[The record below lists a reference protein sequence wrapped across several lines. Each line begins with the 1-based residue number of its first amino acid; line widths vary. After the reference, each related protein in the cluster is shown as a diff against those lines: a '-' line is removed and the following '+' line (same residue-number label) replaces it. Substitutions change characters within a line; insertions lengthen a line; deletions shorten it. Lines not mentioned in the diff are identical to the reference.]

1 VEDQEAELA
10 LEETIKSRYSQLLR
24 RPFGGLSLGLGLY
37 ALAFGLVQFGFL
49 LWLPTN
55 LRKVGFDMA
64 SADSLVARASLLG
77 FPITFLVAFLYGF
90 WSSKRT
96 LLIFASL
103 TCATLFGFA
112 LLGEGVA
119 GNPLILQALIVVVI
133 MGVSTATTD
142 LMPTYAAE
150 VYPTRLRGRGTGF
163 VAGASKAGGVLGIGL
178 VVAAVTPPTFT
189 GAALLGAVPM
199 LLAIL
204 AMTVYG
210 VETRRRRLEEITAD
224 QFGA

>member
-1 VEDQEAELA
+1 
-10 LEETIKSRYSQLLR
+10 
-24 RPFGGLSLGLGLY
+24 
-37 ALAFGLVQFGFL
+37 
-49 LWLPTN
+49 
-55 LRKVGFDMA
+55 M
-64 SADSLVARASLLG
+64 
-77 FPITFLVAFLYGF
+77 
-90 WSSKRT
+90 
-96 LLIFASL
+96 
-103 TCATLFGFA
+103 FGFA

-119 GNPLILQALIVVVI
+119 ANPFVLQALIVVVI

-178 VVAAVTPPTFT
+178 VVVAVTPPTFT